1 MYYIILYI
9 KTFRF
14 MCVSEGGGLL
24 WAKHFSY
31 FSPLSYSNSEYSVNS
46 IFKWDVF
53 KTVKII
59 L

>member
-1 MYYIILYI
+1 
-9 KTFRF
+9 

-46 IFKWDVF
+46 IFK
-53 KTVKII
+53 
-59 L
+59 